1 MMDYNGPDLENE
13 QVKETLDAKHAKAL
27 SDLAAGFAHLKRIS
41 LLSHSTV
48 RETDAEAGQTKGEKE
63 SLDVILVSEGPATTP
78 CQPPVVES
86 WEDEHPPSTEFPSSP
101 SSTIAPPVLL
111 SADGAQEASE
121 TFVVVPVNRS
131 QKVISLAFQV
141 LQSFMS
147 PPSLSII
154 IAFIISVIPPLKALF
169 VSGVSGTHIPP
180 APDGQ
185 PPLAFIINTATFIGG
200 ASVPMGLITLGS
212 ALARLNIPRD
222 QWRSLPLGAIGSLAF
237 GRLVVMPILG
247 VLICEGLTHMGLI
260 DPSNNVLRFVCMCVS
275 PTFMTWMKTYFE
287 R

>member
-1 MMDYNGPDLENE
+1 MMDYNGPDLEDE

-27 SDLAAGFAHLKRIS
+27 SDLAAGFVHLKR

-63 SLDVILVSEGPATTP
+63 SLDVILSSDGPDTTP

-86 WEDEHPPSTEFPSSP
+86 LAHEHPPSTEFPSSP

-121 TFVVVPVNRS
+121 TFVVIPSNRF
-131 QKVISLAFQV
+131 QKVISLFFQV

-169 VSGVSGTHIPP
+169 VSGVSGTHIPS

-212 ALARLNIPRD
+212 ALARLNIPRY

-275 PTFMTWMKTYFE
+275 PTFMTWMKTYSYFE